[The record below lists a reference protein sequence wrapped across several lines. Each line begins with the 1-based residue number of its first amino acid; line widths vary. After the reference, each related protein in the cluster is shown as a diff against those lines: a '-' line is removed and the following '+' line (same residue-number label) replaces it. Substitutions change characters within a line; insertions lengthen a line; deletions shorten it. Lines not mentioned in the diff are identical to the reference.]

1 MVVNGVFGM
10 IVDNAVVGPA
20 IVLAAA
26 DGVDGPG
33 GFKQRS
39 TAAVAAAMII
49 CTAKGVVE
57 VSAPVAG
64 SDDEAPSPSA
74 TVALDCEVVDD
85 VGGVV

>member
-1 MVVNGVFGM
+1 MLVNDVVGVFVG
-10 IVDNAVVGPA
+10 DAVVDPA

-26 DGVDGPG
+26 SGVDVPG

-39 TAAVAAAMII
+39 TAATAAATRI
-49 CTAKGVVE
+49 CTVKGVVE
-57 VSAPVAG
+57 ASAPVAG
-64 SDDEAPSPSA
+64 SDDGAPSPSA